1 MYSLD
6 LKGKVVF
13 IAGGAGDIGSF
24 IVDSFVQ
31 QGCRTIIGDI
41 DLDQAKGLAAQYP
54 NDLASAC
61 FLDVTAEEKVQEAA
75 NFVEANFGK
84 LDVLVNVTGILCR
97 KSFFE
102 TRKED
107 FDKSFAINVTGM
119 FLVSKAMVD
128 LMKRQNGGAIVNIS
142 SLNGKLAIEN
152 RIVYGATKAAV
163 NLLTQSMALE
173 LAPFQITV
181 NAVAPG
187 VVDSR
192 MARVR
197 LNTPQ
202 LREEFSRFN
211 PLNRLATP
219 QDVADCVLFLSSPYA
234 RYITGEIILVDGG
247 ITARQAL
254 PRS

>member
-1 MYSLD
+1 MYSLG
-6 LKGKVVF
+6 LKGKVIFV
-13 IAGGAGDIGSF
+13 AGGAGDIGSS

-31 QGCRTIIGDI
+31 QGCRTIIGDM
-41 DLDQAKGLAAQYP
+41 DLNQAKESAAKYP
-54 NDLASAC
+54 NGLASAC
-61 FLDVTAEEKVQEAA
+61 FLDVTIENTINEAA
-75 NFVEANFGK
+75 AYVEQNFGR
-84 LDVLVNVTGILCR
+84 LDVLVNVTGVLCR
-97 KSFFE
+97 KSFWD

-107 FDKSFAINVTGM
+107 FDHSLAINVTGM
-119 FLVSKAMVD
+119 FLVSKAMAG
-128 LMKRQNGGAIVNIS
+128 LMKQQKTGAIVNIS
-142 SLNGKLAIEN
+142 SLNAKLAIEN

-163 NLLTQSMALE
+163 NMLTQSMALE
-173 LAPFQITV
+173 LAPFNITV

-197 LNTPQ
+197 LNTAE
-202 LREEFSRFN
+202 LRQKFASFI
-211 PLNRLATP
+211 PLNRLAKP
-219 QDVADCVLFLSSPYA
+219 QDVADCVLFLSSPCA